1 MPACRVPGGC
11 LHLVDTGFRAGRLLG
26 GFLHLPDIY
35 DMTHGGFHGQPQ
47 PGCAQ
52 LAGLVL
58 SKRHAILLL
67 MLLQAAALLAASW
80 DSHNKK
86 IS

>member
-1 MPACRVPGGC
+1 MPTRLLGGC
-11 LHLVDTGFRAGRLLG
+11 LHLIDTWFRAGRLLG

-58 SKRHAILLL
+58 PERHTILLL

-80 DSHNKK
+80 DSHDMR
-86 IS
+86 I